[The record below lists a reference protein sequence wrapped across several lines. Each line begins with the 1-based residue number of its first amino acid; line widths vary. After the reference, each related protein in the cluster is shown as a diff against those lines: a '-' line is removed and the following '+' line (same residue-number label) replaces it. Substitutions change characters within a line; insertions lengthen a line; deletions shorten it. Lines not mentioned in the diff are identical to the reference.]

1 MLYNVEGEMVGDT
14 KDGKKK
20 KKVDG
25 GRWTGRREMLVILYK
40 RWKGDMREKKK
51 RWTTWRHR

>member
-20 KKVDG
+20 KKGGQWTVDG
-25 GRWTGRREMLVILYK
+25 STRDVGDTVQKMERRYE
-40 RWKGDMREKKK
+40 GEKKK
-51 RWTTWRHR
+51 VDDLEA

>member
-20 KKVDG
+20 KKG
-25 GRWTGRREMLVILYK
+25 GRWTVDGSTRDVGDTVQKMERRYE
-40 RWKGDMREKKK
+40 GEKKK
-51 RWTTWRHR
+51 VDDLEA

>member
-40 RWKGDMREKKK
+40 DGKEI
-51 RWTTWRHR
+51 

>member
-20 KKVDG
+20 KKG
-25 GRWTGRREMLVILYK
+25 GRWTVDGSTRDV
-40 RWKGDMREKKK
+40 GDTVQKMEGEKKK
-51 RWTTWRHR
+51 KVDDLEA